1 MTPPEGKNIK
11 EDQASRTYYRDRL
24 DRYKDRRSEGQ
35 DTSDSHT
42 SKYWDSY
49 GYPSVGYGL
58 KDNYGYGS
66 DDYNYRNG
74 YDVPN
79 SGYYPALERQ
89 LGGSGCGPGSGPGYR
104 EAFMDP
110 SFALGIFVVGAFATY
125 LLYNAL
131 ETAGIGR
138 ELSANVLLGD
148 FVSGKKMYFCILKG
162 KAREIFHSLEW

>member
-11 EDQASRTYYRDRL
+11 EDHASRTYYR

-35 DTSDSHT
+35 DTADSHT

-66 DDYNYRNG
+66 QDYDYRRG
-74 YDVPN
+74 YDIPS

-89 LGGSGCGPGSGPGYR
+89 LGGGGGCGAGSVPGYR

-131 ETAGIGR
+131 TAAGLGR
-138 ELSANVLLGD
+138 EFKANLMLEN
-148 FVSGKKMYFCILKG
+148 FVSGKKKNFCILKG
-162 KAREIFHSLEW
+162 KAREIFHSLE